1 MSYLL
6 LYIPICLVILTVLEA
21 CKQDDPGK
29 IARASLINSGILTGV
44 LLGSSILV
52 YALQSWL

>member
-21 CKQDDPGK
+21 CKQDDPKK

-52 YALQSWL
+52 YALQKML